1 YLTNDISIGLRTPV
15 IEAEKMKIK
24 YGCANTFM
32 IPQNETIDVPSVGG
46 REARRVSRQ
55 ILGEIIQPRMEEIL
69 TMAQKE
75 IVKSGYED
83 LLAAGVVLT
92 GGASIMDGSLELGE
106 RIFNMPVRRGFPMGI
121 GGLTDIVN
129 SPLYATGVG
138 LVNYGS
144 KSFAQKATRRKEG
157 GPGSFIIKK
166 AKRWFSEFF

>member
-1 YLTNDISIGLRTPV
+1 MT
-15 IEAEKMKIK
+15 
-24 YGCANTFM
+24 
-32 IPQNETIDVPSVGG
+32 
-46 REARRVSRQ
+46 
-55 ILGEIIQPRMEEIL
+55 
-69 TMAQKE
+69 QKE

-92 GGASIMDGSLELGE
+92 GGASIMEGSLELGE

-157 GPGSFIIKK
+157 GPGSYIIKK
-166 AKRWFSEFF
+166 AKKWFSEFF